1 VHEALAL
8 DPIAVHAADLG
19 DLPDGWVPGPPS
31 LSHIARDPARLAM
44 ATGGSLY
51 PDHVIF
57 CGVGALAADVPPK
70 GDTPPFVLIPG
81 KGALLRADASAG
93 AQALAQC
100 LGDVLLR
107 VATGAELRY
116 LTLEENGDLLNWDAE
131 KYRQALNA

>member
-1 VHEALAL
+1 LRV
-8 DPIAVHAADLG
+8 DPVSVQEADLG
-19 DLPDGWVPGPPS
+19 DLPDGWIAGPPS
-31 LSHIARDPARLAM
+31 LSQIALDPARLVM

-57 CGVGALAADVPPK
+57 CGVGALAAETPPE

-81 KGALLRADASAG
+81 KGALLRAEVSVG
-93 AQALAQC
+93 AQALARC

-107 VATGAELRY
+107 VPEGAELRY
-116 LTLEENGDLLNWDAE
+116 LTLEENGELLDWDAE